1 MAIKGTLSR
10 VATIGGR
17 VQGQGNIRAKQVA
30 IGSGGGTD
38 LTSKSINEL
47 SDVNASE
54 TDDGLLSYDATTD
67 KWTTTTTLD
76 GGTF

>member
-10 VATIGGR
+10 TASIGGR
-17 VQGQGNIRAKQVA
+17 VSGGSNLRAKQVA
-30 IGSGGGTD
+30 IGTEVQTSISG
-38 LTSKSINEL
+38 KSINEL
-47 SDVNASE
+47 SDVNSTA
-54 TDDGLLSYDATTD
+54 TDDGLLSYDASTE